1 MRYRLH
7 RCCASFSEEA
17 RSDIDLRSWEVR
29 SWVVRRILSGMDIFL
44 IKSKNRDLCMKQS
57 RLDFY
62 LSLTAQRIFIHIF
75 EHEILF
81 LKVFSLLPNSL
92 LPNSSNHSNLFAK
105 YLTGYHTDTKPTAMT
120 VMKITMMSSG
130 CTLTG

>member
-1 MRYRLH
+1 
-7 RCCASFSEEA
+7 
-17 RSDIDLRSWEVR
+17 
-29 SWVVRRILSGMDIFL
+29 MDIFL
-44 IKSKNRDLCMKQS
+44 IKSKSRDLCMKQS

-92 LPNSSNHSNLFAK
+92 LPNSSSQ
-105 YLTGYHTDTKPTAMT
+105 YLNELPPRNSRNSDVDGT
-120 VMKITMMSSG
+120 SSLVIG
-130 CTLTG
+130 FI

>member
-1 MRYRLH
+1 
-7 RCCASFSEEA
+7 
-17 RSDIDLRSWEVR
+17 
-29 SWVVRRILSGMDIFL
+29 
-44 IKSKNRDLCMKQS
+44 MKQS

-81 LKVFSLLPNSL
+81 LKVFSLLPNSLLPNSLLLNSL

>member
-1 MRYRLH
+1 
-7 RCCASFSEEA
+7 
-17 RSDIDLRSWEVR
+17 
-29 SWVVRRILSGMDIFL
+29 
-44 IKSKNRDLCMKQS
+44 MKQS

-81 LKVFSLLPNSL
+81 LFLKVFSLLLNSLLPNSL
-92 LPNSSNHSNLFAK
+92 LPNSSNHNNLFAK

>member
-1 MRYRLH
+1 
-7 RCCASFSEEA
+7 
-17 RSDIDLRSWEVR
+17 
-29 SWVVRRILSGMDIFL
+29 
-44 IKSKNRDLCMKQS
+44 MKQS

-81 LKVFSLLPNSL
+81 LFLKVFSLLLNSLLLNSLLLNSL
-92 LPNSSNHSNLFAK
+92 LPNSSNHNNLFAK

>member
-1 MRYRLH
+1 
-7 RCCASFSEEA
+7 
-17 RSDIDLRSWEVR
+17 
-29 SWVVRRILSGMDIFL
+29 
-44 IKSKNRDLCMKQS
+44 MKQS

-75 EHEILF
+75 ENEILFLF
-81 LKVFSLLPNSL
+81 LKVFSLLLNSL
-92 LPNSSNHSNLFAK
+92 LLNSSNHNNLFAK

>member
-1 MRYRLH
+1 
-7 RCCASFSEEA
+7 
-17 RSDIDLRSWEVR
+17 
-29 SWVVRRILSGMDIFL
+29 MDMFL
-44 IKSKNRDLCMKQS
+44 IKSKSRDLCMKQS

-81 LKVFSLLPNSL
+81 LKVFSL